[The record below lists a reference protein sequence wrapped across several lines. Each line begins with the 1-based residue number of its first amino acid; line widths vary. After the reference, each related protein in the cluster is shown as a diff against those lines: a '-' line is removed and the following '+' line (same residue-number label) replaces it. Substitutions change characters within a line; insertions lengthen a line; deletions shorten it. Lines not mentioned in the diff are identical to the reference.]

1 MSCWPMNLPWG
12 SLIILKS
19 ALSPPRRHSIFP
31 VSRLIF
37 IACEGARRETMTPL
51 SSVSSKELACPRSQS
66 LPPECL
72 MTMYGVSQKA
82 LGMWHPTTGND
93 AGNPKGAHL
102 GFPFSL
108 HGDVKR
114 RPVVRAVC
122 FSNRAA
128 QCLRS
133 PVQFKL

>member
-82 LGMWHPTTGND
+82 LGMWPMTKQVYRYSAYD
-93 AGNPKGAHL
+93 SMFIK
-102 GFPFSL
+102 
-108 HGDVKR
+108 
-114 RPVVRAVC
+114 VRHT
-122 FSNRAA
+122 SHYR
-128 QCLRS
+128 
-133 PVQFKL
+133 